1 MELKDRQAKY
11 PGRIILKDVQTNAER
26 TYDVILADEATEQGT
41 PINAQTLKTFKQ
53 DILNETED
61 ILNEAVAKIKPVV
74 NQTTVIVNSDTIKN
88 DIY

>member
-11 PGRIILKDVQTNAER
+11 PGRVILKDVQTNAER

-41 PINAQTLKTFKQ
+41 PINAQTLKTFK
-53 DILNETED
+53 ED
-61 ILNEAVAKIKPVV
+61 ILKEAAEKIKPVV
-74 NQTTVIVNSDTIKN
+74 NQTVNNTTIVVESNSIRN